1 MRKRIK
7 EIIRLI
13 VGSALIGMSAVIIL
27 GGAICGLCKMSY
39 PESMTF
45 WLFTIFSLN
54 FALFLG
60 TSLIYACNKEMWDRV
75 YDSGGL
81 FQKLLPNLRFFYE
94 LVMFMTVI

>member
-7 EIIRLI
+7 EVIRLI

-27 GGAICGLCKMSY
+27 GGAILGLCKGSY
-39 PESMTF
+39 PESMAF
-45 WLFTIFSLN
+45 WLFAIFYLT

-60 TSLIYACNKEMWDRV
+60 TSLIYACNKEMWNQV

-81 FQKLLPNLRFFYE
+81 LQKLLPNLRIFYE
-94 LVMFMTVI
+94 FVMFMTVL